1 MAENYYTINMEN
13 MCLVCLYVN
22 PMQVSMDV
30 TTENMEETVDEDG
43 YNWKSSPKCQCL
55 SIITDS
61 LEEFNA
67 KYHFYKKANF

>member
-1 MAENYYTINMEN
+1 MEN

-61 LEEFNA
+61 LE
-67 KYHFYKKANF
+67 